1 MKWTVGGMV
10 QILCPHCE
18 DEIELDD
25 NASGEFACP
34 HCDGEFEWN
43 VQSEVEQLGGED
55 SVLLRFVSGFF
66 SGSLLITGIA
76 LLVLSVA
83 GFSISSVLWQAAGE
97 GSTDTLGGIG
107 VLAIMAAAG
116 AGFLLFLAIG
126 FWGLSILLIGIA
138 RILQR

>member
-1 MKWTVGGMV
+1 MV

-76 LLVLSVA
+76 LLVLSVG
-83 GFSISSVLWQAAGE
+83 GFPSVRCFGKRQVKAPLTPSVALEFWRSWPLLVQAFCF
-97 GSTDTLGGIG
+97 SLRLGF
-107 VLAIMAAAG
+107 G
-116 AGFLLFLAIG
+116 A
-126 FWGLSILLIGIA
+126 
-138 RILQR
+138 

>member
-1 MKWTVGGMV
+1 M
-10 QILCPHCE
+10 
-18 DEIELDD
+18 
-25 NASGEFACP
+25 
-34 HCDGEFEWN
+34 
-43 VQSEVEQLGGED
+43 
-55 SVLLRFVSGFF
+55 SGFF

>member
-1 MKWTVGGMV
+1 VV
-10 QILCPHCE
+10 EIHCPHCE
-18 DEIELDD
+18 EEIELDD

-43 VQSEVEQLGGED
+43 NQSEVEQSDEGD
-55 SVLLRFVSGFF
+55 SVLLSLVSGFF

-76 LLVLSVA
+76 LLVVSVA

-107 VLAIMAAAG
+107 VLVIMAAAG
-116 AGFLLFLAIG
+116 AGFLLSLAVG

-138 RILQR
+138 RVLRR

>member
-1 MKWTVGGMV
+1 MV

-43 VQSEVEQLGGED
+43 VQSEVEQLGEED
-55 SVLLRFVSGFF
+55 SVLLSFVSGFF
-66 SGSLLITGIA
+66 SGSLLIAGIA

-83 GFSISSVLWQAAGE
+83 GFSISSVLWQAAGD
-97 GSTDTLGGIG
+97 GSADTAGMGIL
-107 VLAIMAAAG
+107 VVMAVAG
-116 AGFLLFLAIG
+116 AGFLLSLAVG
-126 FWGLSILLIGIA
+126 FWGLGILLIGIA
-138 RILQR
+138 RVLRR